1 MNKFKLVS
9 KLMDSAASDSNQLLL
24 VEVPLFFDFCDTYL
38 LDLQNWFNN
47 FLLKPVFHSVF
58 LMR

>member
-1 MNKFKLVS
+1 
-9 KLMDSAASDSNQLLL
+9 MDSAASYSTQLLL
-24 VEVPLFFDFCDTYL
+24 VEVPLLFDFHDSYL
-38 LDLQNWFNN
+38 LDLQNWFYN

>member
-1 MNKFKLVS
+1 
-9 KLMDSAASDSNQLLL
+9 MDSAASDSNHLLL